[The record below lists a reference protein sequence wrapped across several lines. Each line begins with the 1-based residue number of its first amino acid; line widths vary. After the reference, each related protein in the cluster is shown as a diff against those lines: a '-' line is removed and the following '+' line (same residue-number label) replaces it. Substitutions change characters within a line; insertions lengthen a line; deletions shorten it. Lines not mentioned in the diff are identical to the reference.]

1 LHCGIFIT
9 KIKFICLKTG
19 QYYFVEY
26 QKQLEAYSNLELI
39 DRFNEEVNN
48 GGSGSARYS
57 FLAAL
62 HFEFIRRGFDYS
74 EFGDSDS
81 LSFKQKVTLKN
92 NAIKSINKP

>member
-1 LHCGIFIT
+1 M
-9 KIKFICLKTG
+9 KTG
-19 QYYFVEY
+19 HDYFVEY
-26 QKQLEAYSNLELI
+26 QKQLGYYSNVELI

-62 HFEFIRRGFDYS
+62 HQEFIRREFDYS
-74 EFGDSDS
+74 EIGDADS
-81 LSFKQKVTLKN
+81 LSFKQKVTLES